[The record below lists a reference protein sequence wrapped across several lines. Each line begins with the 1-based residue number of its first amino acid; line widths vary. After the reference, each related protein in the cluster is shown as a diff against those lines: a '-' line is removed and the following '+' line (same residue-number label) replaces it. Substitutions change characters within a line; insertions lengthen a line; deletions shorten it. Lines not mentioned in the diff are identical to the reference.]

1 MGDSKRKLL
10 PLSKIKA
17 NQQNP
22 RVISESKLKKLLN
35 SLLVFP
41 KMMTLRPIT
50 LDENGFVLGGNMRQT
65 ALNRIAQM
73 TWDELLAYMETL
85 PEYNELPDGGFE
97 CREYWEKFLEKPMVE
112 VQYAND
118 LTEDEKKA
126 FIIKDNISYGD
137 WDYDELESWDAAKL
151 EGWGVDMLLPDFGET
166 GGGNLPQELEGRDLT
181 PDTLEKIN
189 GEDQTA
195 MQRVIITYYQKDE
208 QFVANLLGVE
218 AIEKV
223 VYNVDELKK

>member
-1 MGDSKRKLL
+1 MMNWIAGTQRNSK
-10 PLSKIKA
+10 
-17 NQQNP
+17 
-22 RVISESKLKKLLN
+22 
-35 SLLVFP
+35 
-41 KMMTLRPIT
+41 
-50 LDENGFVLGGNMRQT
+50 
-65 ALNRIAQM
+65 
-73 TWDELLAYMETL
+73 
-85 PEYNELPDGGFE
+85 DGGLI
-97 CREYWEKFLEKPMVE
+97 CCFL
-112 VQYAND
+112 
-118 LTEDEKKA
+118 T
-126 FIIKDNISYGD
+126 S
-137 WDYDELESWDAAKL
+137 AKL
-151 EGWGVDMLLPDFGET
+151 